1 MSNLVRYNSNGI
13 ELVINQETGAAY
25 ATQAGYLRMSGKAK
39 STISERVAKGFG
51 AGNIVGAEINTPGG
65 LQGVRLIPA
74 DLVFEWLMKDNPELA
89 KAMGSAGATVYMH
102 QLAGFKVSSD
112 AITPSQPPR
121 QLPPPHVQVTD
132 LYAALSGFGID
143 LDNPRY
149 KQALQDIT
157 LDILGVSRTS
167 QAILDLA
174 QGTLPPSQGAWVG
187 VVERA
192 EQLGYSVALVA
203 SQRSKLGKYVK
214 SSGLEPTQE
223 LRLCN
228 GTQRMVNVYPVCPQ
242 LDSVIREFFEGQ

>member
-1 MSNLVRYNSNGI
+1 MSNLTRYDSNGI

-25 ATQAGYLRMSGKAK
+25 ATQSGYASMSGKTRQAINK
-39 STISERVAKGFG
+39 RLQGCNQDVILY
-51 AGNIVGAEINTPGG
+51 AEIPTASG
-65 LQGVRLIPA
+65 LQGCNLIPA

-102 QLAGFKVSSD
+102 QLAGYRVSSEV
-112 AITPSQPPR
+112 ITQQPKPPE
-121 QLPPPHVQVTD
+121 LPPGDVRVANLKD
-132 LYAALSGFGID
+132 ALQFFGID
-143 LDNPRY
+143 QDNPRY

-157 LDILGVSRTS
+157 LDILGVS
-167 QAILDLA
+167 QP
-174 QGTLPPSQGAWVG
+174 TLPPSQGAWVG

-228 GTQRMVNVYPVCPQ
+228 GTQRMINVYPVCPQ

>member
-1 MSNLVRYNSNGI
+1 MSNLVRYDSNGI

-25 ATQAGYLRMSGKAK
+25 ATQSGYARMSGKTQQAINK
-39 STISERVAKGFG
+39 RCRTYNQDELES
-51 AGNIVGAEINTPGG
+51 AELDTPQG
-65 LQGVRLIPA
+65 LRTYNLIPA

-112 AITPSQPPR
+112 AIAPQPKPLE
-121 QLPPPHVQVTD
+121 LPPGDVRVANLKD
-132 LYAALSGFGID
+132 ALQFFGID
-143 LDNPRY
+143 QDNPRY

-157 LDILGVSRTS
+157 LDILGVS
-167 QAILDLA
+167 QP
-174 QGTLPPSQGAWVG
+174 TLPPSQGAWVG

-242 LDSVIREFFEGQ
+242 LDSIIREFFEGQ